1 MPSALLRG
9 NWLQTQWNY
18 DDVGDG
24 GGGGGG
30 SGCFGGVSHDN
41 GDGGPDDMITM
52 VGLVIIKMVGLA
64 NMFIIKTLALCSGE
78 EK

>member
-1 MPSALLRG
+1 MPSASLRG

-18 DDVGDG
+18 DDVGVG
-24 GGGGGG
+24 GGSGG
-30 SGCFGGVSHDN
+30 SGCFGGVSHDS

-64 NMFIIKTLALCSGE
+64 IMIIIKTLALCSGE